1 MKRERK
7 RAGIILYHNSKV
19 LLVLGKVSNKWS
31 FPKGELMENES
42 FEDGA
47 IRELYEE
54 TGIIMDKSTLEK
66 AVQLKTEYTTYFK
79 INIEDLDFVPNPK
92 IIDKKEIK
100 RCKFINTSY
109 LRNLNVNHDIK
120 VVMRSN

>member
-42 FEDGA
+42 FIEGA

-54 TGIIMDKSTLEK
+54 TGITIDIDTLEN
-66 AVQLKTEYTTYFK
+66 AEQIITEYTTYFK
-79 INIEDLDFVPNPK
+79 VNLEEMGFLPNPK

-100 RCKFINTSY
+100 KCKFINIY
-109 LRNLNVNHDIK
+109 HLNNLNVNHDIR
-120 VVMRSN
+120 VVMNNF